1 MGTANQLQLE
11 TFGAQVGL
19 QRLGGLLPLVLQLAV
34 IEQADNDLAGLGGE
48 VVNLEQFAAQHR
60 VWAQPL
66 QQQRHQLVDE
76 AAGGGEVVYLDDL
89 FGRRGIHAVE
99 EVIPFVPDA
108 KFGAHPVVLR
118 R

>member
-1 MGTANQLQLE
+1 MGAANQLQLE
-11 TFGAQVGL
+11 PLGAQIGL
-19 QRLGGLLPLVLQLAV
+19 QRFGGLLPFGLQLAV

-48 VVNLEQFAAQHR
+48 VVDLEQLAAQHR

-76 AAGGGEVVYLDDL
+76 AAGCGEVVYLDDL
-89 FGRRGIHAVE
+89 FGRRGIHAVGV
-99 EVIPFVPDA
+99 VIPFVPDA